1 MRSFAR
7 ASLACAALALLLLA
21 LSPAPSSAQASGGSF
36 GGSYSSSGGGS
47 SGASVSSS
55 SYSSSSY
62 GGGYGG
68 EVPTWAYVA
77 FTLTAFGIIGVFYL
91 TTWVL
96 PQRRRRRTSERR
108 RLSLALDW
116 HARPAIQEEL
126 VRLARRPLVG
136 NRALEEALRAVAKA
150 LRAHRTSWLFAHDV
164 RHRLDDEA
172 PPELEALLAD
182 LRARYRH
189 EVVRGGEE
197 RAGSGATPGREEGPG
212 VVVVSLVLETRERLL
227 APPASEPNEDA
238 IDAVLAELEEEPRRG
253 LRRFE
258 IVWSPAEEGDRMS
271 TAELER
277 VYGELEPL
285 PAGASLGRHRCAHC
299 RAPYAAELG
308 ACPACG
314 APR

>member
-1 MRSFAR
+1 M
-7 ASLACAALALLLLA
+7 
-21 LSPAPSSAQASGGSF
+21 SA
-36 GGSYSSSGGGS
+36 
-47 SGASVSSS
+47 
-55 SYSSSSY
+55 
-62 GGGYGG
+62 GYG
-68 EVPTWAYVA
+68 TQ
-77 FTLTAFGIIGVFYL
+77 IVFYL
-91 TTWVL
+91 NVFLLTGVAL
-96 PQRRRRRTSERR
+96 RHFFK
-108 RLSLALDW
+108 RLSSFVPYTVLLMLIGVLLGVA
-116 HARPAIQEEL
+116 ARP
-126 VRLARRPLVG
+126 
-136 NRALEEALRAVAKA
+136 
-150 LRAHRTSWLFAHDV
+150 
-164 RHRLDDEA
+164 
-172 PPELEALLAD
+172 
-182 LRARYRH
+182 
-189 EVVRGGEE
+189 
-197 RAGSGATPGREEGPG
+197 
-212 VVVVSLVLETRERLL
+212 VVSLVLETRERLL